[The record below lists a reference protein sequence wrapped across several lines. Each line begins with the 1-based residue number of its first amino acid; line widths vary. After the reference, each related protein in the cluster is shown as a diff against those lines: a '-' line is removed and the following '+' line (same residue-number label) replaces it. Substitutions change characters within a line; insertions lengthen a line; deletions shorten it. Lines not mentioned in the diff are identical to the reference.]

1 LIASQQKEYRDIL
14 EVTFGIAF
22 LGVPHGGAEL
32 ANYLAVVASV
42 TNAVKILGIPKP
54 FRADLVK
61 GLKANSEELIELSDS
76 FKEIGTRL
84 KILSFYEREDIAGKC
99 V

>member
-1 LIASQQKEYRDIL
+1 MIASQHKEYRSIL
-14 EVTFGIAF
+14 EATFGIAF
-22 LGVPHGGAEL
+22 LGVPHGGSGL

-42 TNAVKILGIPKP
+42 ANTVEILGIPKP

-61 GLKANSEELIELSDS
+61 GLKANNEELIELSDS
-76 FKEIGTRL
+76 FKEIGAKL
-84 KILSFYEREDIAGKC
+84 KILSFYEREDMAGKC